1 MRSQGIHGIVP
12 FSLGPLRNLTHARI
26 LENWRASVLTF
37 DLGVQLE
44 SKLTERKRKEELAE
58 YAVCSSCE
66 LPTRIRV
73 QGDGETD
80 ELALRRRCCTYC
92 TASQRST
99 CEEWINTSCNKSCR
113 CSCHRVAG
121 TSLLVITLLRKF
133 KRCDVN
139 LNIVDFNNRGDTF
152 RSNQKLRNATS
163 LTLLWMIV

>member
-99 CEEWINTSCNKSCR
+99 CEEWINTSCN
-113 CSCHRVAG
+113 
-121 TSLLVITLLRKF
+121 
-133 KRCDVN
+133 
-139 LNIVDFNNRGDTF
+139 
-152 RSNQKLRNATS
+152 QKLRNATS
-163 LTLLWMIV
+163 LTLLWMIFYEHFGQCIGKLYPILSTSLSQQCLWHIRLPRTLPISFSSNRSRS